1 MEKLTLPQFNPPLTV
16 LAVDDDTTNLLV
28 IEKMLATHGCLVEKA
43 TSGQEALDQ
52 VWKRLPDVILL
63 DVMMPGMDGFAV
75 CQKLKGGEST
85 RLVPIIIVTALQEKE
100 DRIKGIQAG
109 CDDFISKPIDRLE
122 LLARVHAL
130 GQVKRLNDDLDHAES
145 VVLSLARA
153 VEAKD
158 ITTGDHCDR
167 LIRLSRSF
175 GEHLGLDQK
184 SIRTL
189 ERTSILHDVGK
200 IGIPDSILL
209 KPAKLNEEEWKIM
222 RTHPI
227 LGEEICHPLRSLSDV
242 CPVIRHHH
250 ERWNGTGYPDGLVG
264 ESIPYLARV
273 FQVIDVFDAMS
284 SERPYKRAF
293 SFEETIRTIK
303 DETERGF
310 WDPELVKKF
319 IQFIEKNPEAAR
331 KGSGR

>member
-1 MEKLTLPQFNPPLTV
+1 MDKLSLPTFEPPLTV
-16 LAVDDDTTNLLV
+16 LAVDDDATNLLV
-28 IEKMLATHGCLVEKA
+28 VEKMLATHGCLVEKA

-52 VWKRLPDVILL
+52 VWKKLPDVILL
-63 DVMMPGMDGFAV
+63 DVMMPGMDGFEV
-75 CQKLKGGEST
+75 CRRLKGGEAT

-109 CDDFISKPIDRLE
+109 CDDFISKPIGRLE

-167 LIRLSRSF
+167 LIRLSRTF
-175 GEHLGLDQK
+175 GEFLGLDGK
-184 SIRTL
+184 AIRTL

-209 KPAKLNEEEWKIM
+209 KPAKLNEEEWEIM

-273 FQVIDVFDAMS
+273 FQIIDAFDAMS
-284 SERPYKRAF
+284 TERPYKRAF
-293 SFEETIRTIK
+293 TFEETIGTLK
-303 DETERGF
+303 EETEKGF
-310 WDPELVKKF
+310 WDPELMRKF
-319 IQFIEKNPEAAR
+319 IEFVEKNPETA
-331 KGSGR
+331 KGGSG